1 MPMADEIKSC
11 ERCGSPTVPHIAFDG
26 AEILIPINP
35 IFISSEAFDIFM
47 GDRLRRAERIIVDLR
62 RQLRE
67 HKCP

>member
-1 MPMADEIKSC
+1 MAQCEEIKSC
-11 ERCGSPTVPHIAFDG
+11 GRCGSPTVSHIAFDG
-26 AEILIPINP
+26 AEVLVPINP
-35 IFISSEAFDIFM
+35 IFISSEGFDIFM